1 MSMTSSTLTGVE
13 RTRRPAR
20 LSLAELSEQAR
31 EASRTWAPLDLSTPV
46 DTSRHFLCPTVTP
59 LHYTEIHGSLTG
71 EEKLRYNQLSG
82 LAFNEVISFFEEL
95 MAPVLLPAAAREAR
109 SFPELAECL
118 ARFEEEER
126 RHLAVW
132 KELNHWT
139 EAGLHGGKDRRF
151 VKLPSLL
158 RAVFRDVCRRPGMF
172 PMLFWLLLAQEELS
186 MEVAR
191 RSLAMPEG
199 LIEPRFAHAYRAH
212 LADEVRHVQIDWH
225 LIDYFHAP
233 ASRACRRMN
242 AVLFREAFRHF
253 FVTPKRL
260 ARRVVEAL
268 AREFPNLAPLVPDML
283 GELRGLRTCRPYQEM
298 MYSRGNHPVLFA
310 LFDSFPEMQCMR
322 KVLAGYEPRPH
333 GGVE

>member
-1 MSMTSSTLTGVE
+1 MSMTSGTLIGVE

-59 LHYTEIHGSLTG
+59 LYYTEIHRSLTV

-82 LAFNEVISFFEEL
+82 LAFNEVISFFEEM
-95 MAPVLLPAAAREAR
+95 MAPVLLPAAARAAR
-109 SFPELAECL
+109 SSPELAECL

-126 RHLAVW
+126 RHLTTW
-132 KELNHWT
+132 RELNRWT
-139 EAGLHGGKDRRF
+139 EAELHGGKDRRF
-151 VKLPSLL
+151 LKLPALL
-158 RAVFRDVCRRPGMF
+158 KAVFRDLCRRPRMF
-172 PMLFWLLLAQEELS
+172 PMLFWLLAAQEELS

-191 RSLAMPEG
+191 RSLAMPG
-199 LIEPRFAHAYRAH
+199 DLIEPRFAQAYRAH

-225 LIDYFHAP
+225 LIDHFHAP
-233 ASRACRRMN
+233 AGRVCRGLN
-242 AVLFREAFRHF
+242 AFLFREAFRHF

-268 AREFPNLAPLVPDML
+268 ARDFPNLAPLVPEML
-283 GELRGLRTCRPYQEM
+283 LELRGLRTCRPYQEM
-298 MYSRGNHPVLFA
+298 MYSRRNHPVLFA
-310 LFDSFPEMQCMR
+310 LFDSFPEMQGIR
-322 KVLAGYEPRPH
+322 KVLAGYEPRPK
-333 GGVE
+333 GGFE